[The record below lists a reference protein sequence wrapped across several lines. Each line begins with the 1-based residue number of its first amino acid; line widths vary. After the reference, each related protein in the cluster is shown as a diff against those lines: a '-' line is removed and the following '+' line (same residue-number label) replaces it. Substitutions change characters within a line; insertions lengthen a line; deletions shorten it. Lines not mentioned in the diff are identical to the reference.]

1 MLIYSLKKKSK
12 KSAVKFFL
20 IMQNEKG
27 SAENNFAKKN
37 LRMPK
42 KNLGALFFSAPHFDW
57 HT

>member
-1 MLIYSLKKKSK
+1 MLIYSFKKKSK

-27 SAENNFAKKN
+27 GTEKKFPKKN

-42 KNLGALFFSAPHFDW
+42 KNLCALLFSAPHFDW